1 MSQEIT
7 TLFGGTTTGSGQR
20 ISNGVARQTKRE
32 AESIAARTEL
42 AQLTDNARA
51 FLTSSALTNVG
62 TLVSQAEQMLQI
74 APSGARYYELII
86 NAYGVGAA
94 NAIARFS

>member
-1 MSQEIT
+1 VSQEIT

-20 ISNGVARQTKRE
+20 IGGGLARQTKRE
-32 AESIAARTEL
+32 AETIAARTEL
-42 AQLTDNARA
+42 AQLTDGARA
-51 FLTSSALTNVG
+51 LLTSSALTNIG
-62 TLVSQAEQMLQI
+62 TLVSQAEQMMQL

-94 NAIARFS
+94 NSIARFS